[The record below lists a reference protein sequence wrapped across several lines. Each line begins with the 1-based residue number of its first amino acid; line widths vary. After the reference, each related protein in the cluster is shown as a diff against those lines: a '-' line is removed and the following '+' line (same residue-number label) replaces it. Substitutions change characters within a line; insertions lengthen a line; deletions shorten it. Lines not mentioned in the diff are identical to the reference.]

1 MRRVRGLRL
10 VACLA
15 LGLALMVF
23 AAPALGAN
31 ASVRAYGAVAGTKRF
46 TLKVDGKNR
55 AVRLGFEKATKRFGL
70 APGVHVVSVHN
81 QGGKRLA
88 RVQVTVRSAEKVTLA
103 IAGTAAKPS
112 VAAVREATAPAGTTF
127 AWARLANLA
136 STRTVDI
143 GLAGQSF
150 TFALVKGLKFGKTSK
165 AFRIPKSAGY
175 YDQGGLR
182 LALRQGSQTLNTA
195 TFQFVAGGATTFL
208 ALPVAGG
215 AKLVALTP

>member
-31 ASVRAYGAVAGTKRF
+31 ASVRAYGAVAGTARF

-70 APGVHVVSVHN
+70 APGVHRVSVHN
-81 QGGKRLA
+81 QRGKRLA

-103 IAGTAAKPS
+103 IAGTASKPT
-112 VAAVREATAPAGTTF
+112 VAAVREATALSRHLRVGSPRQPGV
-127 AWARLANLA
+127 RD
-136 STRTVDI
+136 RTVDV
-143 GLAGQSF
+143 GLAGQAF
-150 TFALVKGLKFGKTSK
+150 TFAMVKGLKFGKTSK

-175 YDQGGLR
+175 YDQGGLK

-215 AKLVALTP
+215 AKLVALAP

>member
-10 VACLA
+10 VASLA

-23 AAPALGAN
+23 AAPAFGAN
-31 ASVRAYGAVAGTKRF
+31 ASVRAYGAVAGTARF

-55 AVRLGFEKATKRFGL
+55 AVRLGFEQATKRFGL
-70 APGVHVVSVHN
+70 APGVHVVSVHT
-81 QGGKRLA
+81 QRGKRLA
-88 RVQVTVRSAEKVTLA
+88 RVQVTVRGNEKVTLA
-103 IAGTAAKPS
+103 VAGTAAKPT
-112 VAAVREATAPAGTTF
+112 VAAVREATAQSTTF

-136 STRTVDI
+136 PTRTVDV
-143 GLAGQSF
+143 GLAGQAF

-175 YDQGGLR
+175 YDQGGLK
-182 LALRQGSQTLNTA
+182 LALREGSQTLHTA

-215 AKLVALTP
+215 AKLVALSP

>member
-31 ASVRAYGAVAGTKRF
+31 ASVRAYGAVAGTARF

-70 APGVHVVSVHN
+70 APGVHRVSVHN
-81 QGGKRLA
+81 QRGKRLA

-103 IAGTAAKPS
+103 IAGTASKPT
-112 VAAVREATAPAGTTF
+112 VAAVREATALSASF

-136 STRTVDI
+136 TDRTVDV
-143 GLAGQSF
+143 GLAGQAF
-150 TFALVKGLKFGKTSK
+150 TFAMVKGLKFGKTSK

-175 YDQGGLR
+175 YDQGGLK

-215 AKLVALTP
+215 AKLVALAP

>member
-10 VACLA
+10 VASLA

-23 AAPALGAN
+23 AAPAFGAN
-31 ASVRAYGAVAGTKRF
+31 ASVRAYGAVAGTARF

-55 AVRLGFEKATKRFGL
+55 AVRLGFEQATKRFGL
-70 APGVHVVSVHN
+70 APGVHVVSVHT
-81 QGGKRLA
+81 QRGKRLA
-88 RVQVTVRSAEKVTLA
+88 RVQVTVRGNEKVTLA
-103 IAGTAAKPS
+103 VAGTAAKPT
-112 VAAVREATAPAGTTF
+112 VAAVREATAQSTTF

-136 STRTVDI
+136 PTRTVDV
-143 GLAGQSF
+143 GLAGQAF
-150 TFALVKGLKFGKTSK
+150 TFALVKGLKFGKTSR

-175 YDQGGLR
+175 YDQGGLK